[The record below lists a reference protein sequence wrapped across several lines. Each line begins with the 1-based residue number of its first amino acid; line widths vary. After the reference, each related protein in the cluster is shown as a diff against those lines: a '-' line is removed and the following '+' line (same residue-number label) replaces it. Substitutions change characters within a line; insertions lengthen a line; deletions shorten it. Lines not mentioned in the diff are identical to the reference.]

1 MVLARVKVQGSG
13 HRVCCSYRDVS
24 CSRSGI
30 FVKRLLLPL
39 QGVQS
44 SLVGV
49 SENQVSGQRDPQSN
63 REPPHPKP
71 CYYEVSDALN
81 PEPLNPST
89 GQSWPLELFSSGL
102 AWLSPGNSAAAA
114 ALSLPM
120 AGLMGLGLE
129 LQD

>member
-30 FVKRLLLPL
+30 FVKGFLLPL

-49 SENQVSGQRDPQSN
+49 PENQVSDQREPQSKK
-63 REPPHPKP
+63 KP
-71 CYYEVSDALN
+71 
-81 PEPLNPST
+81 T
-89 GQSWPLELFSSGL
+89 
-102 AWLSPGNSAAAA
+102 LSHATTIF
-114 ALSLPM
+114 PM
-120 AGLMGLGLE
+120 P
-129 LQD
+129 

>member
-1 MVLARVKVQGSG
+1 MLSASFCLCKVCSLALWEFQKTRCPIKGS
-13 HRVCCSYRDVS
+13 
-24 CSRSGI
+24 
-30 FVKRLLLPL
+30 L
-39 QGVQS
+39 
-44 SLVGV
+44 SLI
-49 SENQVSGQRDPQSN
+49 EN
-63 REPPHPKP
+63 PHPKP

-81 PEPLNPST
+81 PEPLNPFT
-89 GQSWPLELFSSGL
+89 GQSWPLELFSSDL

>member
-13 HRVCCSYRDVS
+13 HRVCCSYRGVS

-30 FVKRLLLPL
+30 FVKGLLCLCK
-39 QGVQS
+39 VY
-44 SLVGV
+44 SLALREV
-49 SENQVSGQRDPQSN
+49 SENQVSDQRDPQPD
-63 REPPHPKP
+63 REPTPHPKT
-71 CYYEVSDALN
+71 CHYEVSDALN

-120 AGLMGLGLE
+120 AGLTGLGC
-129 LQD
+129 

>member
-1 MVLARVKVQGSG
+1 MRVQGFVVHTAKCLVLGVAYLLRASF
-13 HRVCCSYRDVS
+13 VS
-24 CSRSGI
+24 CK
-30 FVKRLLLPL
+30 VY
-39 QGVQS
+39 
-44 SLVGV
+44 SLALREV
-49 SENQVSGQRDPQSN
+49 SENQVSDQRDPQSN
-63 REPPHPKP
+63 GKPPHPKP
-71 CYYEVSDALN
+71 CYYAFSDALN

-114 ALSLPM
+114 ALGLPM

>member
-13 HRVCCSYRDVS
+13 HRVCCSYREVS
-24 CSRSGI
+24 CSRSRI
-30 FVKRLLLPL
+30 FVKGLLCYCK
-39 QGVQS
+39 VY
-44 SLVGV
+44 SLALREV
-49 SENQVSGQRDPQSN
+49 SENQVS
-63 REPPHPKP
+63 HPKP

-81 PEPLNPST
+81 PEPLNPFT
-89 GQSWPLELFSSGL
+89 GQSWPLELFSSDL

>member
-1 MVLARVKVQGSG
+1 MFRVRGSW

-49 SENQVSGQRDPQSN
+49 SENQVSDQRDPQSIIEN
-63 REPPHPKP
+63 
-71 CYYEVSDALN
+71 L
-81 PEPLNPST
+81 T
-89 GQSWPLELFSSGL
+89 
-102 AWLSPGNSAAAA
+102 LSHATTNF
-114 ALSLPM
+114 PM
-120 AGLMGLGLE
+120 P
-129 LQD
+129 